1 MDSIGDFAQNLILN
15 QVENIKEGKELK
27 PSLMQGVQKPAD
39 NVKDIS
45 DVQVPDDF
53 HNQILAEG
61 KWGSRTFYKQDTPPA
76 KNFPEMSWIEPDD
89 VEAELAAAEEE
100 EEQYEEE
107 YYEEQP
113 ASQQLTE
120 ETASQLI
127 PLLEDVRDLLQEM
140 SAAMTTTGTIGVNL
154 AGAQAA
160 PQKKKDSRG
169 YITSKPAKQSKKDI
183 LRQSIRNRIR
193 R

>member
-89 VEAELAAAEEE
+89 VEEE

-107 YYEEQP
+107 YYEEHP

-160 PQKKKDSRG
+160 PQKKKDSQR
-169 YITSKPAKQSKKDI
+169 YQH
-183 LRQSIRNRIR
+183 
-193 R
+193 